1 MADLKNI
8 INQKLQDHSDK
19 FKRDFHQTI
28 SDQDL
33 HGDQL
38 RERLQESVRRDNE
51 KGDKL
56 VAGIDSFLKKC
67 ENNSKTYQQ
76 LHELHL
82 GIFAQIQIRIAQL
95 FNKQTEKTLPTL
107 NGIID
112 LLVGSK
118 ELSDETMDQIKE
130 RLTDCLQMAK
140 EPIQEHND
148 MVKQLDDAQAKITE
162 VLGEDI
168 VKQLDEG
175 MNNSKLKEALEEYR
189 TKLSGDHLNQ
199 ESQQNPLL
207 QGKNSKQIGGR
218 KTKKKKIR

>member
-1 MADLKNI
+1 MTDLKNI
-8 INQKLQDHSDK
+8 IDQKLQDHSEK
-19 FKRDFHQTI
+19 FKREFHQII

-112 LLVGSK
+112 LLYISF
-118 ELSDETMDQIKE
+118 ETLS
-130 RLTDCLQMAK
+130 
-140 EPIQEHND
+140 
-148 MVKQLDDAQAKITE
+148 ITP
-162 VLGEDI
+162 D
-168 VKQLDEG
+168 
-175 MNNSKLKEALEEYR
+175 S
-189 TKLSGDHLNQ
+189 HLN
-199 ESQQNPLL
+199 NLVL
-207 QGKNSKQIGGR
+207 
-218 KTKKKKIR
+218 